1 MVEYWYCTMALC
13 KVGNLRDVCSQGYE
27 TPVVHQTVCKL
38 PVHTLR
44 SHCSCVQ
51 SMVFWEW
58 YHEVLCFLL
67 GNSPASEFYVPTFW
81 NTLFVPSMKMEQTE
95 CSKTSAYKIQTPGSY
110 PEESIQNSEHGGS
123 LKSRDVMK
131 LQAADTSVRCVM
143 LRMVGLSAN
152 ARILNTLSRL
162 GACDLKWETKKLV
175 HIPWQPSR
183 QGTRKAWSRCWTCRR
198 ASTLEAAAASSG
210 VRS

>member
-58 YHEVLCFLL
+58 YHEVVCFLL

-81 NTLFVPSMKMEQTE
+81 NTV
-95 CSKTSAYKIQTPGSY
+95 CSIDEDGTVIVFR
-110 PEESIQNSEHGGS
+110 N
-123 LKSRDVMK
+123 
-131 LQAADTSVRCVM
+131 
-143 LRMVGLSAN
+143 VG
-152 ARILNTLSRL
+152 ILNSDAGELPRGKHTKFRTRRKSEIERCHEVAGSRYQRAL
-162 GACDLKWETKKLV
+162 CHVTHGWSQCERANLKYSL
-175 HIPWQPSR
+175 
-183 QGTRKAWSRCWTCRR
+183 
-198 ASTLEAAAASSG
+198 
-210 VRS
+210 